1 MPIISDSGDLI
12 AVITAAASAVTGLLI
27 AIRYS
32 RCKEIRCWGMKC
44 IREVTS
50 PKPPGAEVQV

>member
-1 MPIISDSGDLI
+1 MAIISDSGDLI
-12 AVITAAASAVTGLLI
+12 AVITAGASAITGLLI

-32 RCKEIRCWGMKC
+32 RCREITCWGMTC

>member
-1 MPIISDSGDLI
+1 MAIISDSGDLI

-32 RCKEIRCWGMKC
+32 RCREITCWGLTC

-50 PKPPGAEVQV
+50 PKPSDAEVQV